1 MDLRGGRAERAV
13 SPSLPH
19 HSLLMVFSAAA
30 RGGSSH
36 RDHSL
41 LRQLLMMKKIRATIS
56 SVSRT
61 PAKKAKIKCSFL
73 FWQKEGVGE
82 LLAGASWSLSRQ
94 PGITVLLRLSHG
106 PMDLLPPSAWE
117 ETFCFW
123 VPGAS
128 ETLSVLPSRLHTSA
142 LCSSGDS

>member
-1 MDLRGGRAERAV
+1 MDLRGGRAERAF

-19 HSLLMVFSAAA
+19 HSLLMLFSAAA

-73 FWQKEGVGE
+73 FWQREGVGE
-82 LLAGASWSLSRQ
+82 LLAGASCLGSHVGRWTCSHPLLGKKHFAFGFQ
-94 PGITVLLRLSHG
+94 GHLRLSQSYPQDSTPQHCVVLG
-106 PMDLLPPSAWE
+106 THDLSNLGQ
-117 ETFCFW
+117 C
-123 VPGAS
+123 
-128 ETLSVLPSRLHTSA
+128 
-142 LCSSGDS
+142 